1 MKEIIDWLSHFEEM
15 VGLCYKNAAEIFQD
29 DAKLSGFLQHLSQ
42 DEFLHYQMISKAA
55 DCIEE
60 KNDFTSS
67 ITLDKETKEKLGAPF
82 KDIERI
88 LSKGNLSKEEL
99 IELVATSELSELNDI
114 FLLVMNTLKKSK
126 KEFMDA
132 AAKMQQHRDYIVKFV
147 ESLPY
152 GNTLLNKFQNLQPLW
167 HKRLLIV
174 DDTSSVTNLLSIMFK
189 KEFIV
194 ETAEN
199 GKEGLKKTNDQ
210 RFDAIIS
217 DINMPI
223 MNGVDFFSEAVKK
236 EPDIRNRFLFFTG
249 EIDLE
254 LAEFFDANNLGYL
267 EKPVSIY
274 ELRQKVA
281 EILNR

>member
-1 MKEIIDWLSHFEEM
+1 MKDIIDWLSHNEKM
-15 VGLCYKNAAEIFQD
+15 VGLFYKHAAEIFQD

-60 KNDFTSS
+60 KNDFTYS
-67 ITLDKETKEKLGAPF
+67 ITLDKETKEKLEAPF
-82 KDIERI
+82 KDNERI
-88 LSKGNLSKEEL
+88 LSKGNLSKEKL
-99 IELVATSELSELNDI
+99 IELVASSELSEWNDI
-114 FLLVMNTLKKSK
+114 FLYVVNTLKEGK

-132 AAKMQQHRDYIVKFV
+132 AAEMQQHRDYIVRFV

-174 DDTSSVTNLLSIMFK
+174 DDTSSVAQFLSLMFK
-189 KEFIV
+189 KDFIV
-194 ETAEN
+194 ETAGN
-199 GKEGLKKTNDQ
+199 GKEGLKKINDQ

-217 DINMPI
+217 DIKMPI

-236 EPDIRNRFLFFTG
+236 EPDIKKRFLFFSG
-249 EIDLE
+249 AVDQE
-254 LAEFFDANNLGYL
+254 LAEFFETNNLDYIL
-267 EKPVSIY
+267 KPAPIN
-274 ELRQKVA
+274 ELRLKVA

>member
-1 MKEIIDWLSHFEEM
+1 MKEIIDWLSYFEKM
-15 VGLCYKNAAEIFQD
+15 AGLFYKNAAEIFQD
-29 DAKLSGFLQHLSQ
+29 DPKLSGFLQHLSK
-42 DEFLHYQMISKAA
+42 DEFQHYQMISRAA

-60 KNDFTSS
+60 EKDFASS
-67 ITLDKETKEKLGAPF
+67 ITLDKETKEKLEAPF
-82 KDIERI
+82 KDNERI
-88 LSKGNLSKEEL
+88 LSKGNLSKEKL
-99 IELVATSELSELNDI
+99 IELVASSELSEWNDI
-114 FLLVMNTLKKSK
+114 FLYVVNTLKERK
-126 KEFMDA
+126 KEFMDM

-174 DDTSSVTNLLSIMFK
+174 DDTSSVTKLLSIMFK

-199 GKEGLKKTNDQ
+199 GKEGLKKTNNQ

-223 MNGVDFFSEAVKK
+223 MNGVDFFNEAVKK
-236 EPDIRNRFLFFTG
+236 EPDIRKRFLFFTG
-249 EIDLE
+249 GIDLE
-254 LAEFFDANNLGYL
+254 LVDFFDANHMEYL
-267 EKPVSIY
+267 EKPVSIN
-274 ELRQKVA
+274 ELRLKVA